1 MCWETFC
8 SVGNFCKD
16 SHHGLSNGLGGGEEK
31 YAYTNKCP
39 PYCHPHHPFSL
50 FIFHYLSY
58 YYVYTY
64 LQLLCLNFLPFMSW
78 NQISTKTKISFA
90 LNVPSSQRVRL
101 LAALVLFSQLS
112 WCLLIEETRRMIR
125 AANREFKSIEDILLY
140 SFFRWCCRPVS
151 CLISAKSKHRHWA
164 AAMTG
169 SERNKKSPS
178 LQRGRPSSSGHAN
191 RNFFSCREDTEAR
204 GRKVKR
210 SQWKFPLVILINK
223 LVIGLA

>member
-1 MCWETFC
+1 MSSLLPPAPPFL
-8 SVGNFCKD
+8 SV
-16 SHHGLSNGLGGGEEK
+16 
-31 YAYTNKCP
+31 
-39 PYCHPHHPFSL
+39 
-50 FIFHYLSY
+50 YLS
-58 YYVYTY
+58 
-64 LQLLCLNFLPFMSW
+64 LSIILLCLY
-78 NQISTKTKISFA
+78 ISSVAVSQLSAIHVLEPNIHKTKISFA

-210 SQWKFPLVILINK
+210 SQWKFPLVIIINK